1 MTNYGT
7 IPTSS
12 HPSPAIDLEYISRA
26 KDRIKSGLSTRRPWR
41 SMFDLESM
49 TLPHGFFDSLS
60 RIKTNMAYFRANYAI
75 VFLFILFISLLY
87 HPTSLLVLAILI
99 VFWIFL
105 YFLRDESLKVY
116 GYQIDDRTVL
126 IGLSVLTVVL
136 LLLTHATSNIVWS
149 LVIATV
155 LVMIHTV
162 VRRSDNLFLDEETA
176 AGLTSHPSS

>member
-26 KDRIKSGLSTRRPWR
+26 KDRIKS
-41 SMFDLESM
+41 
-49 TLPHGFFDSLS
+49 
-60 RIKTNMAYFRANYAI
+60 
-75 VFLFILFISLLY
+75 
-87 HPTSLLVLAILI
+87 
-99 VFWIFL
+99 
-105 YFLRDESLKVY
+105 
-116 GYQIDDRTVL
+116 
-126 IGLSVLTVVL
+126 
-136 LLLTHATSNIVWS
+136 
-149 LVIATV
+149 ATV